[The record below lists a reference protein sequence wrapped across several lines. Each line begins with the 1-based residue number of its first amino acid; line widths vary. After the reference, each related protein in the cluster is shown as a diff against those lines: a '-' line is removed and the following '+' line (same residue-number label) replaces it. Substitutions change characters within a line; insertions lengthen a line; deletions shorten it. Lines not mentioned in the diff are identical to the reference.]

1 LRYLLS
7 IEITFLNTIDY
18 DKKVLLTLSLT
29 SLSTSSSRRLALSSG
44 GPKNYIFSPAIDP
57 GKMLKDRSILVTGG
71 AGFIG
76 SHLVERLLSDN
87 RVTVLDN
94 FSSGR
99 REHLAGHL
107 KNPSFRLIE
116 ADIMD
121 GKALEKAL
129 EDMDMVFHLAANP
142 DVKLGAQDTRVHL
155 DQNLLAT
162 YNLLEAMREAGVR
175 HVAFTSTSTIYGE
188 ADVVPTPE
196 EYGPLKPISLYGASK
211 LACEALI
218 SSYCHTF
225 DMQSW
230 IYRFANIVGERG
242 THGVLVDFI
251 SKLRANPRELEILGS
266 GEQRKSYLEVKDCVE
281 AMVHCVERSSE
292 ETNIFNIGSQDLID
306 VKGIADIVV
315 EEMALP
321 EVRYRFTGG
330 HQGRGWRG
338 DVLVMQLSIEKISR
352 LGWRPKRTSAEAVR
366 AATEALLRDMQLS

>member
-1 LRYLLS
+1 MLR
-7 IEITFLNTIDY
+7 
-18 DKKVLLTLSLT
+18 
-29 SLSTSSSRRLALSSG
+29 
-44 GPKNYIFSPAIDP
+44 
-57 GKMLKDRSILVTGG
+57 DRSILVTGG

-76 SHLVERLLSDN
+76 SHLVERLLSQN

-99 REHLAGHL
+99 RENLLSHLRD
-107 KNPSFRLIE
+107 PRFRLVDG
-116 ADIMD
+116 DIMD
-121 GKALEKAL
+121 ERVVEKAL
-129 EDMDMVFHLAANP
+129 EDTDMVFHLAANP
-142 DVKLGAQDTRVHL
+142 DVKLGALDTRIHL
-155 DQNLLAT
+155 DQNVLAT
-162 YNLLEAMREAGVR
+162 HNLLEGMRKAGVG
-175 HVAFTSTSTIYGE
+175 HIAFTSTSTIYGE
-188 ADVVPTPE
+188 AEVVPTPE
-196 EYGPLKPISLYGASK
+196 DYGPLKPISLYGASK

-242 THGVLVDFI
+242 THGVVVDFI

-281 AMVHCVERSSE
+281 AMVHCVERSHE

-306 VKGIADIVV
+306 VKGIADIVT
-315 EEMALP
+315 EKMNLP

-330 HQGRGWRG
+330 HHGRGWRG
-338 DVLVMQLSIEKISR
+338 DVLVMQLSIEKISG

-366 AATEALLRDMQLS
+366 AATEALLRDI